1 MHMSLN
7 NMQSQTCRALFELL
21 TVQQR
26 LTEMPYHFQG
36 TANDATEDIA
46 VCESRVCLWQLH
58 KVCQRVVLQ
67 YLHFVESLKAVRL
80 QCAGY
85 DSCDTE
91 FFNLVRIT

>member
-1 MHMSLN
+1 MS
-7 NMQSQTCRALFELL
+7 SIIELL

-36 TANDATEDIA
+36 TANDAAEDVA
-46 VCESRVCLWQLH
+46 VYESRVCLWQLH

-67 YLHFVESLKAVRL
+67 YLHIVESLQAVCL

-85 DSCDTE
+85 
-91 FFNLVRIT
+91 NIL